1 MSRTPKYIFAG
12 DFRDLESYFAAC
24 PHKDVS
30 FRKGD
35 YLWEPGEPFDRIHYI
50 RSGVVQNYLV
60 HETGHRKIISFH
72 AGGTIFPG
80 FHYLHY
86 QIEESLLSTAMTHV
100 QAYEYTQDQFAAMFA
115 ENFTLVR
122 HVIDWFSSYTN
133 LLIYDSGIQ
142 EYNSSFVRLC
152 NLLYLLKLSDTG
164 RQNLLHELTQEELAD
179 TLGVS
184 LMNVSRGLTEL
195 RHRGIIETKRK
206 AITILDA
213 DGLMALCSGETLAPP
228 TTTV

>member
-1 MSRTPKYIFAG
+1 MEWTPKYIFAD
-12 DFRDLESYFAAC
+12 DFRSLEGYFAAA

-50 RSGVVQNYLV
+50 RSGVVENYLI
-60 HETGHRKIISFH
+60 HENGHRKILSFH

-86 QIEESLLSTAMTHV
+86 KIEESLLSRAMTHV
-100 QAYEYTQDQFAAMFA
+100 QAYEFTQAQFAQLFEANPA
-115 ENFTLVR
+115 LVR
-122 HVIDWFSSYTN
+122 RVIDWFSSYTN
-133 LLIYDSGIQ
+133 LLIYDGAHQ

-152 NLLYLLKLSDTG
+152 NLLYLLKLSEVG
-164 RQNLLHELTQEELAD
+164 RRNMLQDLTQEELAD

-184 LMNVSRGLTEL
+184 LINVSRGLTQL
-195 RHRGIIETKRK
+195 RRLGIIETKRK
-206 AITILDA
+206 TITILEPER
-213 DGLMALCSGETLAPP
+213 LMQLCSGETMPQASL
-228 TTTV
+228 